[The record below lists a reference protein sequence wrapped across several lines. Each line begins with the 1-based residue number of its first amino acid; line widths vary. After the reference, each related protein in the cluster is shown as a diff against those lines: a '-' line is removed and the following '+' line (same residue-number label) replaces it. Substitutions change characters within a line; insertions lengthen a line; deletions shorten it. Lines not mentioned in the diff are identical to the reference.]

1 MNRHTQGQWHLSV
14 NNGWTTNPFSIV
26 VRKTGV
32 HRTTIVNIPTRKT
45 VSAEEQ
51 AANARLI
58 AAAPDLLAA
67 LKALVEDQ
75 RDASLPVLAQAREA
89 IEKAE
94 GVRNDL

>member
-1 MNRHTQGQWHLSV
+1 MNRHTPGPWQYAFEGGTAAFIVDADGTTVCKLSV
-14 NNGWTTNPFSIV
+14 TKNSTAHS
-26 VRKTGV
+26 
-32 HRTTIVNIPTRKT
+32 
-45 VSAEEQ
+45 SL
-51 AANARLI
+51 AANVRLI

-94 GVRNDL
+94 GEKNDL